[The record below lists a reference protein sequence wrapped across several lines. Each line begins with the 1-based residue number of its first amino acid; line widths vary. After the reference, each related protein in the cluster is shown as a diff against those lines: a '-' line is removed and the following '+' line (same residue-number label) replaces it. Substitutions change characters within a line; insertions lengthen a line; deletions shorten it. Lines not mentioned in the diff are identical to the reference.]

1 MLEMMGCKSKVECN
15 HMWRIAQKKDQLLVN
30 DCTLVQYRLC
40 TCSVA
45 VIPQY
50 ASVYP
55 SCGKCWANTYASICL
70 MLAGVGP
77 MTVAMLMN
85 NTVDSA
91 KRALQKQKV
100 SPTLRMGL
108 SLAPLF
114 PYFRHFLRK
123 WFFSVLCLY
132 TALQIDFILHTA
144 LVFCFSGRNW

>member
-1 MLEMMGCKSKVECN
+1 MMGCKSKVECN

-30 DCTLVQYRLC
+30 DFTLVQYRLC

-55 SCGKCWANTYASICL
+55 SCGKCWANTYASVCL

-114 PYFRHFLRK
+114 PYFRRFLRK

-144 LVFCFSGRNW
+144 LVFCFSGGNW